1 MTKFAKEEKF
11 SNEENTRDSP
21 EQINDH
27 LDMKNKNY
35 SEKIFSSFSEII
47 EPRNKYLNNHIID
60 YLNINSL
67 RNKIISLREIQ
78 EL

>member
-1 MTKFAKEEKF
+1 MAKCAKEEKF
-11 SNEENTRDSP
+11 SNQENTRDSS
-21 EQINDH
+21 EQTNDH

-35 SEKIFSSFSEII
+35 SGKIFSSLSEII